1 MRRIETW
8 FRQNT
13 ATPKKPVHQGQI
25 SMPFVGH
32 NQPFIS
38 SLTPCIR
45 PFIPC
50 KLPFVR
56 TNRFLSS
63 DRGVT
68 LIEMMITLAI
78 FAIIG
83 AFALPGFRQTLLN
96 HGTTTKANE
105 FLTDLKF
112 ARSEALK
119 RSMVVEVCI
128 PNATQ
133 TGCNFAGAWS
143 VGRIVGVQNPALA
156 PGTLDVIR
164 VREPLS
170 GARTLREPVNAYTSV
185 SFNSSGLA
193 TFRSNTGIQ
202 ANRTLTAIFAICHDR
217 NNDGLMDPEVG
228 REIRI
233 SPTGG
238 SKIVSPVLTAR
249 GC

>member
-13 ATPKKPVHQGQI
+13 TTPKKPVHQGQI
-25 SMPFVGH
+25 TLPFVGH
-32 NQPFIS
+32 NKPLIRS
-38 SLTPCIR
+38 VTPYNI

-50 KLPFVR
+50 KQPFVR
-56 TNRFLSS
+56 TNRFLSRQ
-63 DRGVT
+63 RGVT

-96 HGTTTKANE
+96 HGTTARANE

-119 RSMVVEVCI
+119 RGLVVEVCI

-133 TGCNFAGAWS
+133 TGCNFAGNWS
-143 VGRIVGVQNPALA
+143 TGRAVGVVLPA
-156 PGTLDVIR
+156 GGGFDVIR

-170 GARTLREPVNAYTSV
+170 GARTLREPLNAYTSI
-185 SFNSSGLA
+185 SFDNSGLA
-193 TFRSNTGIQ
+193 TFRSNSGIE
-202 ANRTLTAIFAICHDR
+202 NDRTITAVFALCHDR
-217 NNDGLMDPEVG
+217 NNDGLTDPEVG
-228 REIRI
+228 RNIRI
-233 SPTGG
+233 SPTG
-238 SKIVSPVLTAR
+238 STKIFSPAAA
-249 GC
+249 C